1 MVAYIFMFFIRKFNQ
16 RFHAMK
22 VMSTMVER
30 IQEALKAKK
39 LSWSKAAT
47 LIGLTPQ
54 APSKWKKGQNGKETL
69 DKLAELLEVDAGWL
83 LNGKKNQNLTNFNM
97 QEFMNTHGL
106 SKRDESSFDV
116 NDIQSPTVVEYGEAD
131 GFIWIDVVEASFS
144 CGTGEAI
151 EFHFDVINGKQPFP
165 PNFFKKKHVHPDCMR
180 IIKAKGDSM
189 SDFIHDEDLVGI
201 DISQTEIIDGEIY
214 AVYFEGEG
222 MIKQIFKEEGG
233 KLILHSMNPK
243 YRDREVTE
251 QNGLNFKV
259 MGRQFW
265 RAG

>member
-1 MVAYIFMFFIRKFNQ
+1 MDNSV
-16 RFHAMK
+16 
-22 VMSTMVER
+22 SDR
-30 IQEALKAKK
+30 IQSRMAELKLSQADLMRLTGAARGTVSGWVNGSNNPSAKHIEAL
-39 LSWSKAAT
+39 AT
-47 LIGLTPQ
+47 ALKTTSRWILT
-54 APSKWKKGQNGKETL
+54 GKE
-69 DKLAELLEVDAGWL
+69 K
-83 LNGKKNQNLTNFNM
+83 QNLTNFNM
-97 QEFMNTHGL
+97 QEFMDKHGL
-106 SKRDESSFDV
+106 SKKDESSFDV
-116 NDIQSPTVVEYGEAD
+116 NDIQSPSVVEYGGDD

-144 CGTGEAI
+144 CGTGESI

-165 PNFFKKKHVHPDCMR
+165 PSFFKQKNVHPDCMR

-189 SDFIHDEDLVGI
+189 ADKIDDGDLVGI
-201 DISQTEIIDGEIY
+201 DISQTDIIDGQIY

-233 KLILHSMNPK
+233 KLILHSLNPK

>member
-1 MVAYIFMFFIRKFNQ
+1 MDNSV
-16 RFHAMK
+16 
-22 VMSTMVER
+22 SDR
-30 IQEALKAKK
+30 IQSRMAELKLSQADLMRLTGAARGTVSGWVNGSNNPSAKHIEAL
-39 LSWSKAAT
+39 AT
-47 LIGLTPQ
+47 ALKTTSRWILT
-54 APSKWKKGQNGKETL
+54 GKE
-69 DKLAELLEVDAGWL
+69 K
-83 LNGKKNQNLTNFNM
+83 QNLTNFNM
-97 QEFMNTHGL
+97 QEFMDKHGL
-106 SKRDESSFDV
+106 SKKDESSFDV
-116 NDIQSPTVVEYGEAD
+116 NDIQSPSVVEYGGDD

-144 CGTGEAI
+144 CGTGESI

-165 PNFFKKKHVHPDCMR
+165 PSFFKQKNVHPDCMR

-189 SDFIHDEDLVGI
+189 ADKIEDGDLVGI
-201 DISQTEIIDGEIY
+201 DISQTDIIDGQIY

-233 KLILHSMNPK
+233 KLILHSLNPK

>member
-1 MVAYIFMFFIRKFNQ
+1 
-16 RFHAMK
+16 MK

-47 LIGLTPQ
+47 MIGLTPQ
-54 APSKWKKGQNGKETL
+54 APSKWKKGQIGKETL

-83 LNGKKNQNLTNFNM
+83 LNGKKKQNLTNFNM
-97 QEFMNTHGL
+97 QEFMDKHGL
-106 SKRDESSFDV
+106 SKKDESSFDV
-116 NDIQSPTVVEYGEAD
+116 NDIQSPSVVEYGGDD

-144 CGTGEAI
+144 CGTGESI

-165 PNFFKKKHVHPDCMR
+165 H
-180 IIKAKGDSM
+180 G
-189 SDFIHDEDLVGI
+189 DLVGI
-201 DISQTEIIDGEIY
+201 DISQTDIIDGQIY

-233 KLILHSMNPK
+233 KLILHSLNPK

>member
-1 MVAYIFMFFIRKFNQ
+1 MENVSDRINKR
-16 RFHAMK
+16 MK
-22 VMSTMVER
+22 DLGLKQADLMRETGAGRATVSGWINDGNNPSAKYLGPLAKCLKTTSTY
-30 IQEALKAKK
+30 L
-39 LSWSKAAT
+39 
-47 LIGLTPQ
+47 LTGEEPQ
-54 APSKWKKGQNGKETL
+54 KVN
-69 DKLAELLEVDAGWL
+69 
-83 LNGKKNQNLTNFNM
+83 NFNM
-97 QEFMNTHGL
+97 QEFMDKHGL
-106 SKRDESSFDV
+106 SKQDEASFDV
-116 NDIQSPTVVEYGEAD
+116 DDIQRPTVVEYSEND
-131 GFIWIDVVEASFS
+131 GFVWIDVVEASFS

-180 IIKAKGDSM
+180 IILAKGDSM
-189 SDFIHDEDLVGI
+189 ADKIEDGDMVGI
-201 DISQTEIIDGEIY
+201 DISQTDIIDGEIY

-233 KLILHSMNPK
+233 RLILHSLNPK

-251 QNGLNFKV
+251 KNGLNFKV

>member
-1 MVAYIFMFFIRKFNQ
+1 
-16 RFHAMK
+16 MK

-47 LIGLTPQ
+47 MIGLTPQ
-54 APSKWKKGQNGKETL
+54 APSKWKKGQIGKETL

-83 LNGKKNQNLTNFNM
+83 LNGKKKQNLTNFNM
-97 QEFMNTHGL
+97 QEFMDKHGL
-106 SKRDESSFDV
+106 SKKDESSFDV
-116 NDIQSPTVVEYGEAD
+116 NDIQSPSVVEYGGDD

-144 CGTGEAI
+144 CGTGESI
-151 EFHFDVINGKQPFP
+151 EFHFDVINGK
-165 PNFFKKKHVHPDCMR
+165 
-180 IIKAKGDSM
+180 
-189 SDFIHDEDLVGI
+189 VGI
-201 DISQTEIIDGEIY
+201 DISQTDIIDGQIY

-233 KLILHSMNPK
+233 KLILHSLNPK

>member
-1 MVAYIFMFFIRKFNQ
+1 MDNSV
-16 RFHAMK
+16 
-22 VMSTMVER
+22 SDR
-30 IQEALKAKK
+30 IQSRMAELKLSQADLMRLTGAARGTVSGWVNGSNNPSAKHIEAL
-39 LSWSKAAT
+39 AT
-47 LIGLTPQ
+47 ALKTTSRWILT
-54 APSKWKKGQNGKETL
+54 GKE
-69 DKLAELLEVDAGWL
+69 K
-83 LNGKKNQNLTNFNM
+83 QNLTNFNM
-97 QEFMNTHGL
+97 QEFMDKHGL
-106 SKRDESSFDV
+106 SKKDESSFDV
-116 NDIQSPTVVEYGEAD
+116 NDIQSPSVVEYGGDD

-144 CGTGEAI
+144 CGTGESI
-151 EFHFDVINGKQPFP
+151 DFHFDVINGKQPFP
-165 PNFFKKKHVHPDCMR
+165 PGFFKQKNVHPDCMR

-189 SDFIHDEDLVGI
+189 ADKIDDGDLVGI
-201 DISQTEIIDGEIY
+201 DISQTDIIDGQIY

-233 KLILHSMNPK
+233 KLILHSLNPK

>member
-1 MVAYIFMFFIRKFNQ
+1 MDNSV
-16 RFHAMK
+16 
-22 VMSTMVER
+22 SDR
-30 IQEALKAKK
+30 IQSRMAELKLSQADLMRLTGAARGTVSGWVNGSNNPSAKHIEAL
-39 LSWSKAAT
+39 AT
-47 LIGLTPQ
+47 ALKTTSRWILT
-54 APSKWKKGQNGKETL
+54 GKE
-69 DKLAELLEVDAGWL
+69 K
-83 LNGKKNQNLTNFNM
+83 QNLTNFNM
-97 QEFMNTHGL
+97 QEFMDKHGL
-106 SKRDESSFDV
+106 SKKDESSFDV
-116 NDIQSPTVVEYGEAD
+116 KDIQSASVVEYGGDD

-144 CGTGEAI
+144 CGTGESI

-165 PNFFKKKHVHPDCMR
+165 PSFFKQKNVHPDCMR

-189 SDFIHDEDLVGI
+189 ADKIEDGDLVGI
-201 DISQTEIIDGEIY
+201 DISQTDIIDGQIY

-233 KLILHSMNPK
+233 KLILHSLNPK

>member
-1 MVAYIFMFFIRKFNQ
+1 
-16 RFHAMK
+16 MK

-30 IQEALKAKK
+30 IQAALKAKK

-47 LIGLTPQ
+47 MIGLSPQ
-54 APSKWKKGQNGKETL
+54 APSKWKKGQISKETL
-69 DKLAELLEVDAGWL
+69 DKLAELLGVDAGWL

-97 QEFMNTHGL
+97 QEFMDMHGL
-106 SKRDESSFDV
+106 SKTNESSFDLS
-116 NDIQSPTVVEYGEAD
+116 DIQGVEMVEYAVGTGD

-151 EFHFDVINGKQPFP
+151 DFHFDVINGKQPFP
-165 PNFFKKKHVHPDCMR
+165 PNFFKNKHVHPDFMR

-189 SDFIHDEDLVGI
+189 ADKIDDGDLVGI
-201 DISQTEIIDGEIY
+201 DISQTNIIDGEIY

-233 KLILHSMNPK
+233 KLILHSLNPK

>member
-1 MVAYIFMFFIRKFNQ
+1 MVAFIFILFIRKFNQ
-16 RFHAMK
+16 RFQVMT

-30 IQEALKAKK
+30 IQESLNAKK
-39 LSWSKAAT
+39 LSWAKAAT
-47 LIGLTPQ
+47 MIGLSPQ
-54 APSKWKKGQNGKETL
+54 APSKWKKGQISKETL

-83 LNGKKNQNLTNFNM
+83 LNGKKSENLTNFNM
-97 QEFMNTHGL
+97 QQFMDKHGL
-106 SKRDESSFDV
+106 TKKDDSSFDV
-116 NDIQSPTVVEYGEAD
+116 DDIHEPTVVDYETEN
-131 GFIWIDVVEASFS
+131 GFIWIDVVEANFS
-144 CGTGEAI
+144 CGDGESI
-151 EFHFDVINGKQPFP
+151 EFHFDVINGKFPFP
-165 PNFFKKKHVHPDCMR
+165 PSFFQRKHVDPKCMR

-189 SDFIHDEDLVGI
+189 SDFIHDQDLVGI

-233 KLILHSMNPK
+233 KLVLHSLNPK

>member
-1 MVAYIFMFFIRKFNQ
+1 MVASLSLFFIRKFNQ
-16 RFHAMK
+16 RFHMIK

-54 APSKWKKGQNGKETL
+54 APSKWKKGQISKETL

-83 LNGKKNQNLTNFNM
+83 LNGKKSQNLTNFDM
-97 QEFMNTHGL
+97 QEFMEKHGL
-106 SKRDESSFDV
+106 SKVDESSFDL
-116 NDIQSPTVVEYGEAD
+116 NDIQAPTVVEYTEND

-165 PNFFKKKHVHPDCMR
+165 PNFFKKKHVNPACMR

-189 SDFIHDEDLVGI
+189 SDFIHDDDLVGI
-201 DISQTEIIDGEIY
+201 DISQTEIVDGGIY
-214 AVYFEGEG
+214 AIYFEGEG

-233 KLILHSMNPK
+233 KLILHSLNAK

-251 QNGLNFKV
+251 KNGLNFKV

-265 RAG
+265 RSG

>member
-1 MVAYIFMFFIRKFNQ
+1 MDNSV
-16 RFHAMK
+16 
-22 VMSTMVER
+22 SDR
-30 IQEALKAKK
+30 IQSRMAELKLSQADLMRLTGAARGTVSGWVNGSNNPSAKHIEAL
-39 LSWSKAAT
+39 AT
-47 LIGLTPQ
+47 ALKTTSRWILT
-54 APSKWKKGQNGKETL
+54 GKE
-69 DKLAELLEVDAGWL
+69 K
-83 LNGKKNQNLTNFNM
+83 QNLTNFNM
-97 QEFMNTHGL
+97 QEFMDKHGL
-106 SKRDESSFDV
+106 SKKDESSFDV
-116 NDIQSPTVVEYGEAD
+116 NDIQSPSVVEYGGDD

-144 CGTGEAI
+144 CGTGESI

-165 PNFFKKKHVHPDCMR
+165 PSF
-180 IIKAKGDSM
+180 G
-189 SDFIHDEDLVGI
+189 DLVGI
-201 DISQTEIIDGEIY
+201 DISQTDIIDGQIY

-233 KLILHSMNPK
+233 KLILHSLNPK